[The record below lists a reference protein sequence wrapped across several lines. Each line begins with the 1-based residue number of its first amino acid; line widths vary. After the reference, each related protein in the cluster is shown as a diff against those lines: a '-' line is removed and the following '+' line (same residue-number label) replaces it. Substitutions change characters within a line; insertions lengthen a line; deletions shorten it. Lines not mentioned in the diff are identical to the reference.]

1 MDKVAIY
8 RDIIQ
13 ALLTEISSY
22 KNQHPEIETQ
32 LLFDTTRDHYQI
44 LKTGWR
50 DLNHTYGVSIHPDIK
65 DGKVWVQRN
74 VTDLL
79 IAEKL
84 VERGIPK
91 EDIVLGFHA
100 PYKRPYTEFAAA

>member
-1 MDKVAIY
+1 MDKVTTY
-8 RDIIQ
+8 REIIQ
-13 ALLTEISSY
+13 SLLTEIGSY
-22 KNQHPEIETQ
+22 KSAHPEIETQ

-50 DLNHTYGVSIHPDIK
+50 DLKRTYGVSIHIDIK
-65 DGKVWVQRN
+65 NDKVWIQRN
-74 VTDLL
+74 ATDLL

-91 EDIVLGFHA
+91 EDIVLAFHA
-100 PYKRPYTEFAAA
+100 PSKRPYTEFAAA